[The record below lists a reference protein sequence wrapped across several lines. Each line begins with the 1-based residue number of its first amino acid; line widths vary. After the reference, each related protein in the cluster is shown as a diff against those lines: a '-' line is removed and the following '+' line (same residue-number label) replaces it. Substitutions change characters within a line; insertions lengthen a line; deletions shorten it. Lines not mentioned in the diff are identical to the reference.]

1 MSGNTIEPAMNSHL
15 DTSLITTSCP
25 YCGEPIELVVDPSV
39 SEQRYVEDCEVCCRP
54 MQIHATTSNDGSV
67 SVSVRDED
75 SA

>member
-1 MSGNTIEPAMNSHL
+1 MFYSKFGGGFMTKEQFFNCA
-15 DTSLITTSCP
+15 
-25 YCGEPIELVVDPSV
+25 YCGELISVILEL
-39 SEQRYVEDCEVCCRP
+39 SETSQQYIEDCEVCCRP